1 MKFNLTVTFLFCIAT
16 AWGQIPAITQTG
28 DEVVLYDDGTWVFVD
43 ADTTD
48 TVKLPVNPKKF
59 TRETGGYLVKSR
71 RTTIGIY
78 VDKKWQQIK
87 GKANTAAEYTF
98 RLKDQEA
105 YGILITERIQVPV
118 EQLADL
124 AFVNARN
131 VAGDAKI
138 VEKEYRYVNDNKVIY
153 MKMSARVQ
161 GVDFVYL
168 GYYYSDESGSTQLLM
183 YTGQSLFN
191 EYRSKMEDLMNGL
204 VVNP

>member
-1 MKFNLTVTFLFCIAT
+1 MKLNLTVVFLLCIAV

-28 DEVVLYDDGTWVFVD
+28 DEVILYDDGTWEYAEVSS
-43 ADTTD
+43 ADT
-48 TVKLPVNPKKF
+48 VALPINPKKF
-59 TRETGGYLVKSR
+59 TRSSGGYLVKSG
-71 RTTIGIY
+71 RTNIGIY
-78 VDKKWQQIK
+78 IDKKWQQVK
-87 GKANTAAEYTF
+87 GKADAEYTF

-105 YGILITERIQVPV
+105 YGILITERIHVPV

-138 VEKEYRYVNDNKVIY
+138 VEKEYRFVNDKQVIY
-153 MKMSARVQ
+153 MRMNARIQ
-161 GVDFVYL
+161 GIDFVYL

-183 YTGQSLFN
+183 YTGQSLFD
-191 EYRSKMEDLMNGL
+191 EYRSKMEEFMNGF